1 MTFKTLQLKPN
12 PQSFLICFL
21 LGSILSGCS
30 SYSNKFDC
38 PHGQGVGCASI
49 SKVDRMIDAQMVK
62 TDDELPSLHPQ
73 SGKKP
78 VRVYFGPNRPFKPL
92 AVEGLPVI

>member
-1 MTFKTLQLKPN
+1 
-12 PQSFLICFL
+12 
-21 LGSILSGCS
+21 
-30 SYSNKFDC
+30 
-38 PHGQGVGCASI
+38 
-49 SKVDRMIDAQMVK
+49 MIDAQMVK